1 MHILLCIIKR
11 GVIIILK
18 EYNKIIYLIVTF
30 LIISFAAVMI
40 KEYFKP
46 FIFMIIIVIV
56 CTPIY
61 RILLKIKINKN
72 IAAVLSIIFINIV
85 SILIILYLGNE
96 IINIIRK
103 IYISNIELF
112 NKYLVS
118 IFEKFSFKNFDYTKN
133 LFTMIGGENI
143 KNGALSTGEK
153 ILAYFIANIAAF
165 FILIDKTKIAD
176 VFDKILPFNI
186 SNKIRLQKENLK
198 QMLTVEFILVLVS
211 TIEILCGF
219 IILRVPNAF
228 MISIFCGILDILPYV
243 GTIIV
248 FIPIIIYNIIM
259 KNFFLAGGLICLYIL
274 VQIMRE
280 VLEAKLLSSS
290 LSIHPL
296 VILISIYVGINMFGI
311 IGIIVGPIY
320 SIAAKEIIF
329 N

>member
-1 MHILLCIIKR
+1 MF
-11 GVIIILK
+11 ILK

-30 LIISFAAVMI
+30 LIISFAAIMI

-46 FIFMIIIVIV
+46 FIFMIIIVII
-56 CTPIY
+56 CSPMYNTFFK
-61 RILLKIKINKN
+61 LGINKN
-72 IAAVLSIIFINIV
+72 ISAVLSIISINII

-96 IINIIRK
+96 ILNIIKK
-103 IYISNIELF
+103 IYISNIELL
-112 NKYLVS
+112 NKY
-118 IFEKFSFKNFDYTKN
+118 FKLIADKVAFDNFDYTKS

-165 FILIDKTKIAD
+165 FILIDRSKIID
-176 VFDKILPFNI
+176 MFDIIIPFNI
-186 SNKIRLQKENLK
+186 LKKIKSQKESVK
-198 QMLTVEFILVLVS
+198 QMLIVEIILVLVS

-219 IILRVPNAF
+219 IILRVPDAF
-228 MISIFCGILDILPYV
+228 MISIVCGILDILPYV

-248 FIPIIIYNIIM
+248 FIPIIIYNIVM
-259 KNFFLAGGLICLYIL
+259 KKFFLAGGLICLYIL
-274 VQIMRE
+274 VQIVRE

-296 VILISIYVGINMFGI
+296 VMLISIYVGINMFGM
-311 IGIIVGPIY
+311 IGIIIGPIY